1 VIRVDHVRKSFGG
14 IHAVDDCSFEIPKG
28 RITGLIGPNGAGK
41 TTLFNIIAGFMRP
54 DGGRILLD
62 GTDVTGW
69 PPHRLC
75 RHGLVRTFQIPH
87 VFDRMSVRENLIVV
101 PADQSGENLFAAWF
115 GGGRVAREDAAIG
128 ARADEVLAFL
138 NLTGL
143 AGEQAGNLSGGQKKL
158 VELGRTMMSGG
169 DTILL
174 DEPGAGVNRTLLAT
188 LVDDIARLN
197 RERGYTFCI
206 IEHDMDLIARLCDPV
221 IVMAE
226 GRVIAEGTFDEVRRN
241 ADVIEAYLGG
251 APARE
256 IASESRPEAAP

>member
-1 VIRVDHVRKSFGG
+1 
-14 IHAVDDCSFEIPKG
+14 
-28 RITGLIGPNGAGK
+28 
-41 TTLFNIIAGFMRP
+41 
-54 DGGRILLD
+54 
-62 GTDVTGW
+62 
-69 PPHRLC
+69 
-75 RHGLVRTFQIPH
+75 
-87 VFDRMSVRENLIVV
+87 
-101 PADQSGENLFAAWF
+101 
-115 GGGRVAREDAAIG
+115 
-128 ARADEVLAFL
+128 
-138 NLTGL
+138 
-143 AGEQAGNLSGGQKKL
+143 
-158 VELGRTMMSGG
+158 MMSGG

-174 DEPGAGVNRTLLAT
+174 DEPGAGVNRILLAT